1 MIGQYLPQ
9 TNESG
14 TVAKSKNFL
23 HLNKAMN
30 VEDTTSPM
38 DGRENFEI
46 ISVADLH
53 ERSTHEHHLRP
64 VAAGGLP
71 PLDRRPAAE
80 ACH

>member
-1 MIGQYLPQ
+1 VQRIH
-9 TNESG
+9 
-14 TVAKSKNFL
+14 L
-23 HLNKAMN
+23 HLKFHID

-53 ERSTHEHHLRP
+53 ERSTLMNNHLRP

-71 PLDRRPAAE
+71 PLDRRPTAST
-80 ACH
+80 CH